1 MNHNQK
7 KKPAERLKTDICPT
21 LSTKQLG
28 MRPRPDSTKV
38 IGRNKQPCCCQHGPC
53 GKRTDCSAF
62 KTCHS
67 LTDRARRSAK
77 ALRRQGAPTHLRPK
91 KARTPSEKPR
101 KYGDIGVGPH
111 REEKRNA
118 LRADR
123 PLRMRED
130 GWRAGRRAKKF
141 PLPVSNGNLIN
152 RISMCI
158 IQLWHPQ
165 LLPQRQVLRLR
176 ELQLQLLQQQVQPWQ
191 QTCVNDVYG

>member
-1 MNHNQK
+1 MRQMDGLQCLQNLPLTNGQGT
-7 KKPAERLKTDICPT
+7 PLG
-21 LSTKQLG
+21 LS
-28 MRPRPDSTKV
+28 RCAD
-38 IGRNKQPCCCQHGPC
+38 
-53 GKRTDCSAF
+53 
-62 KTCHS
+62 
-67 LTDRARRSAK
+67 K
-77 ALRRQGAPTHLRPK
+77 APQTLRPK
-91 KARTPSEKPR
+91 EARTPSEKPR